1 MRSVHR
7 LRVVIV
13 VCGMLCALPGAALA
27 GESIAVLRSL
37 GFAEGAFVRPAIKT
51 ECDLE
56 TRLPLSIQE
65 FARKNGIEIALVD
78 ALPDAGRVLE
88 LAISDAIETG
98 NAWTGRQKGLVIQ
111 GRLLENGAVVGNFR
125 GRRMTSGGMFGGY
138 KGTCAF
144 FGRCAKTLGHDVA
157 DWLKSPG
164 KDSSIGS

>member
-1 MRSVHR
+1 MQSVDR
-7 LRVVIV
+7 FRRAMLL
-13 VCGMLCALPGAALA
+13 CGALCVLPGGALA
-27 GESIAVLRSL
+27 GESVSMLRTV

-51 ECDLE
+51 ECNLE
-56 TRLPLSIQE
+56 DRLPLSIQE

-78 ALPDAGRVLE
+78 ALPSSGRVLE
-88 LAISDAIETG
+88 IAISDAIETG

-125 GRRMTSGGMFGGY
+125 GRRMTSGGFFGGY

-157 DWLKSPG
+157 DWLKSPS